1 MRLLFF
7 ALALLVLSGCEESS
21 PPQGTVPVN
30 SQAVAWQREY
40 DACMESKFRVEE
52 AKGRA
57 RDRITSAAR
66 HRFERDC
73 KWSADRIT
81 PR

>member
-1 MRLLFF
+1 MRFLLC
-7 ALALLVLSGCEESS
+7 ALMLLVFAGCEESS
-21 PPQGTVPVN
+21 PPPSTAPVN
-30 SQAVAWQREY
+30 SQAAAWQREY

-66 HRFERDC
+66 HGFERDC
-73 KWSADRIT
+73 KRSADRIA

>member
-1 MRLLFF
+1 MFF

-21 PPQGTVPVN
+21 PPQATAPVN

-40 DACMESKFRVEE
+40 DACMESQFRVAESE
-52 AKGRA
+52 GRP
-57 RDRITSAAR
+57 RDRITPMQR
-66 HRFERDC
+66 RRFETVC
-73 KWSADRIT
+73 KRSADRIA